1 MPNDDYYEILGVNR
15 NASGEDLKKA
25 FRRLAMKYHP
35 DRNPENREEAERK
48 FKELGEAYSV
58 LSDPQKRQQ
67 YDLYGRAGL
76 GDTPGGRDFRGGG
89 FEDIFSAFEDLLGGS
104 FFGGGSG
111 DSRRQRRAGANRR
124 IQLELT
130 LEEAAAGVERVV
142 DVNRYEVCPDCNGSG
157 AREGSSPETCSYCH
171 GYGQIQQRQGFFMIR
186 ETCPNCR
193 GKGEVIKHPCHKC
206 DGSGKVPKKVKVAV
220 NVPAGVDHGQRLVV
234 RGEGDPGD
242 NGSLRGDLFCDIR
255 LKRHPI
261 FERRGNDIYCEVP
274 ITYTQA
280 ALGAEIEVPTL
291 NGKTIL
297 RIPKGTQ
304 SGRLFKMAGLGF
316 PDVNG
321 YGHGNQLAQ
330 VAVEVP
336 KKLTKEQEELLRQLA
351 ETEESHVSP
360 RRQSFFEKV
369 KKYFA
374 SQ

>member
-15 NASGEDLKKA
+15 DASNEDLKKA

-58 LSDPQKRQQ
+58 LSDPQKRRQ

-76 GDTPGGRDFRGGG
+76 GESPGGRDFRGGG

-104 FFGGGSG
+104 FFGGGFGES
-111 DSRRQRRAGANRR
+111 SRRGRAGANRR

-130 LEEAAAGVERVV
+130 LEEAASGVERVV
-142 DVNRYEVCPDCNGSG
+142 DVNRYEVCPDCKGSG
-157 AREGSSPETCSYCH
+157 AGEGSSPETCPYCH

-193 GKGEVIKHPCHKC
+193 GKGEVIKNPCHKC
-206 DGSGKVPKKVKVAV
+206 DGSGKIPKKVRVTV
-220 NVPAGVDHGQRLVV
+220 NVPAGVDHGQRLVI
-234 RGEGDPGD
+234 RDEGDPGD
-242 NGSLRGDLFCDIR
+242 NGSPRGDLFCDIR
-255 LKRHPI
+255 LKRHSI
-261 FERRGNDIYCEVP
+261 FERRGNDVYCEVP

-291 NGKTIL
+291 NGKTNL

-304 SGRLFKMAGLGF
+304 SGRIFRMAGMGF

-321 YGHGNQLAQ
+321 YGHGNQLVQ
-330 VAVEVP
+330 VTVEVP
-336 KKLTKEQEELLRQLA
+336 KRLTKEQEEILRQLA
-351 ETEESHVSP
+351 ETEETHVSP
-360 RRQSFFEKV
+360 HRKSFFEKV
-369 KKYFA
+369 KQYFA